1 MAFSPNIQYIKLRL
15 YPKITIIKVCL
26 FIITAYNYFI
36 GIILNILIN
45 YQYIKEANKM
55 NTSIEITL
63 SELKKFL
70 NEEQISVNLTV
81 RELHSKDESYH
92 EVSLPDIVVFP
103 KETDEVSQILK
114 TANNLHIPVV
124 PFGRGSSL
132 EGHVIPYD
140 NGITIDFSLMDKI
153 LEIRENDLLVKVQ
166 PGVTRTQLNKEL
178 KKYGLFFSVD
188 PGADA
193 TLGGMAAT
201 NASGTTTVKYGVMRD
216 QVRDLEVV
224 LADGTVIHT
233 GSLAAKSASGY
244 HLNGLFVG
252 SEGTLGC
259 FTELT
264 LRVYG
269 IPEFTTA
276 ARAVFPT
283 VQNAVEAVTS
293 ILQAGIPIARVELV
307 DEESIR
313 QVNRFS
319 ETNYAERPTLFLE
332 FDGNEAGLKQD
343 VEFTKEIME
352 DHSCEEIQFETDNT
366 ARTKLWDA
374 RHNLAYAYI
383 HGNVGKKMMVTDVC
397 VPISELADAVVFAR
411 KELNSLDLIGGLTGH
426 VGDGNFH
433 AIIMIDMND
442 AEEVARADS
451 FNEKIVHYAIDRN
464 GTCTGEHGVGI
475 GKQKYQALEH
485 GAALQVM
492 EKIKI
497 ALDPNNILNPQK
509 IVKIESTGE

>member
-1 MAFSPNIQYIKLRL
+1 MSISIE
-15 YPKITIIKVCL
+15 
-26 FIITAYNYFI
+26 
-36 GIILNILIN
+36 NILP
-45 YQYIKEANKM
+45 
-55 NTSIEITL
+55 
-63 SELKKFL
+63 ELKKVL
-70 NEEQISVNLTV
+70 KEDQVSINLTV

-92 EVSLPDIVVFP
+92 KISLPDIVVFP
-103 KETDEVSQILK
+103 KNTNEVSEIMKL
-114 TANNLHIPVV
+114 ANHYQIPVV

-132 EGHVIPYD
+132 EGHIIPYD
-140 NGITIDFSLMDKI
+140 NGITIDFTLMNKI
-153 LEIRENDLLVKVQ
+153 LEVRENDLLVKVQ
-166 PGVTRTQLNKEL
+166 PGVTRSQLNKEL

-233 GSLAAKSASGY
+233 GSLAAKSASGF

-276 ARAVFPT
+276 ARAVFPS
-283 VQNAVEAVTS
+283 VQSAVEAVTS
-293 ILQAGIPIARVELV
+293 ILQTGIPIARVELV

-319 ETNYAERPTLFLE
+319 ETNYVESPTLFLE

-352 DHSCEEIQFETDNT
+352 DHGCVDIQFETDNT

-397 VPISELADAVVFAR
+397 VPISELADAVVYAR
-411 KELNSLDLIGGLTGH
+411 NELSSIGLIGGLTGH

-433 AIIMIDMND
+433 AILMIDMTD
-442 AEEVARADS
+442 AVEVAKAES
-451 FNEKIVHYAIDRN
+451 FNEKIVHYALERN
-464 GTCTGEHGVGI
+464 GTCTGEHGVGV

-497 ALDPNNILNPQK
+497 ALDPNNILNPKK
-509 IVKIESTGE
+509 IVNIES